1 MLSETATTRMSSPG
15 PGLDIPPV
23 VFLAATDA
31 MQWVIYAMLAVCI
44 VYVVVRPMMRKKKDP
59 MEKPMNFSLSEQRAV
74 ERQMSDLLVEL
85 SEMARK
91 VTAQLDTRSR
101 KLEMLIEDADRKIE
115 ELKRLTG
122 EKQSSSAAAAASRWD
137 EGARE
142 GNRRSAAPPAS
153 EEPMLNARY
162 SAIYD
167 LADQGRTAQEIAH
180 ELDRPQ
186 GEVELI
192 LALRR

>member
-1 MLSETATTRMSSPG
+1 MSSPG
-15 PGLDIPPV
+15 LGLDIPPV

-31 MQWVIYAMLAVCI
+31 MQWVIYAMMAVC
-44 VYVVVRPMMRKKKDP
+44 VLYVVVRPIVRKKKDP

-91 VTAQLDTRSR
+91 VTGQLDTRSR

-122 EKQSSSAAAAASRWD
+122 DRQTAPASPSSRW
-137 EGARE
+137 EERGRE
-142 GNRRSAAPPAS
+142 GRLPAQPPAD
-153 EEPMLNARY
+153 EPMLNARY

>member
-1 MLSETATTRMSSPG
+1 MTSPG
-15 PGLDIPPV
+15 LAPHILPFPLT
-23 VFLAATDA
+23 LAATDP
-31 MQWVIYAMLAVCI
+31 MQWIIYAMIALAVSYI
-44 VYVVVRPMMRKKKDP
+44 VLRPMMRKRKDP
-59 MEKPMNFSLSEQRAV
+59 MEKPPNFSLAEQRAV

-91 VTAQLDTRSR
+91 VSAQLDTRSR
-101 KLEMLIEDADRKIE
+101 KLELLIHDADEKIA
-115 ELKRLTG
+115 ELKRLT
-122 EKQSSSAAAAASRWD
+122 EEQAMPPRL
-137 EGARE
+137 ERRARE
-142 GNRRSAAPPAS
+142 PEGPPPTGAGKD
-153 EEPMLNARY
+153 EAMIDARY

-167 LADQGRTAQEIAH
+167 LADQGRSPQEIAH

>member
-1 MLSETATTRMSSPG
+1 MSSPG
-15 PGLDIPPV
+15 LGLDIPPV

-31 MQWVIYAMLAVCI
+31 MQWVIYAMMAVC
-44 VYVVVRPMMRKKKDP
+44 VLYVVVRPIVRKKKDP

-91 VTAQLDTRSR
+91 VTGQLDTRSR

-122 EKQSSSAAAAASRWD
+122 DRQTAPASSSSRG
-137 EGARE
+137 EERARE
-142 GNRRSAAPPAS
+142 GRLPASAPPAD
-153 EEPMLNARY
+153 EPMLNARY

>member
-1 MLSETATTRMSSPG
+1 MSSPG
-15 PGLDIPPV
+15 LGLDIPPV
-23 VFLAATDA
+23 VFLAVTDA
-31 MQWVIYAMLAVCI
+31 MQWLIYAMMAVCV
-44 VYVVVRPMMRKKKDP
+44 VYVVVRPIVRKKKDP
-59 MEKPMNFSLSEQRAV
+59 MEKPVNFSLSEQRAV

-91 VTAQLDTRSR
+91 VTGQLDARSR
-101 KLEMLIEDADRKIE
+101 KLELLIEDADNKIA
-115 ELKRLTG
+115 ELRRLTG
-122 EKQSSSAAAAASRWD
+122 ERNVSGPR
-137 EGARE
+137 RE
-142 GNRRSAAPPAS
+142 ERTWEDRGPAMPPAS
-153 EEPMLNARY
+153 DEPVQSARY